1 MIKYNWEKIN
11 SETNGDSNS
20 ILTIVHLLTYKR
32 IPASRKDK
40 TYKYFGKSFV
50 GDSFLLNPR
59 QLLAERKN
67 YSNKEAAEYI
77 AIASYRNYFNY
88 KQTGQ
93 TTLELIHLPVTTT
106 IVNRNRMLRIG
117 NGLVHFL
124 FEDNAKWRNKW
135 H

>member
-1 MIKYNWEKIN
+1 MIKYNWEKIYR
-11 SETNGDSNS
+11 ETKGDSVS
-20 ILTIVHLLTYKR
+20 ILTIIHLLTYKR

-40 TYKYFGKSFV
+40 TYKYFGKSFL
-50 GDSFLLNPR
+50 GNSFLLNPR

-88 KQTGQ
+88 NKTGE
-93 TTLELIHLPVTTT
+93 TTLELMHLPVDTTT
-106 IVNRNRMLRIG
+106 VNRNRLLQIE

-124 FEDNAKWRNKW
+124 FEDNAKWRT
-135 H
+135 

>member
-11 SETNGDSNS
+11 SETKGDSTS

-59 QLLAERKN
+59 QLLAERRN

-77 AIASYRNYFNY
+77 AVASYRNYFNY
-88 KQTGQ
+88 KRTGE

-106 IVNRNRMLRIG
+106 IVNRNRLLRIE

-124 FEDNAKWRNKW
+124 FEDNAKWRT
-135 H
+135 

>member
-11 SETNGDSNS
+11 SETNGDSTS
-20 ILTIVHLLTYKR
+20 ILTIVHLLTYRR

-50 GDSFLLNPR
+50 GDSFLVNPR
-59 QLLAERKN
+59 QLLAERKR

-77 AIASYRNYFNY
+77 AVASFRNYFNY
-88 KQTGQ
+88 QQTGQ

-106 IVNRNRMLRIG
+106 IVNRNRLLRIE

-124 FEDNAKWRNKW
+124 FEDNAKWRT
-135 H
+135 

>member
-1 MIKYNWEKIN
+1 MIKYNWEKIFR
-11 SETNGDSNS
+11 ETNGDSTS

-32 IPASRKDK
+32 IPASKKDK

-50 GDSFLLNPR
+50 GNSFLLNPR

-77 AIASYRNYFNY
+77 AVASYRNYFNY
-88 KQTGQ
+88 NRTGE
-93 TTLELIHLPVTTT
+93 TTLELIHLPVDTT
-106 IVNRNRMLRIG
+106 IVNRNRMLRIE

-124 FEDNAKWRNKW
+124 FEDNAKWRT
-135 H
+135 

>member
-11 SETNGDSNS
+11 SETNGDSTS

-50 GDSFLLNPR
+50 GDSFLVNPR
-59 QLLAERKN
+59 QLLAERNK

-77 AIASYRNYFNY
+77 AVASFRNYFYYN
-88 KQTGQ
+88 QTGES
-93 TTLELIHLPVTTT
+93 TLELIHLPVPTT
-106 IVNRNRMLRIG
+106 IVNRNRLLRVE

-124 FEDNAKWRNKW
+124 FEDNAKWRT
-135 H
+135 

>member
-1 MIKYNWEKIN
+1 MIKYNWEKIFR
-11 SETNGDSNS
+11 ETNGDSTS

-32 IPASRKDK
+32 IPASKKDK

-67 YSNKEAAEYI
+67 YSNKEAAQYI
-77 AIASYRNYFNY
+77 AVASYRNYFNY
-88 KQTGQ
+88 NRTGE
-93 TTLELIHLPVTTT
+93 TTLELIHLPVETT
-106 IVNRNRMLRIG
+106 IVNRNRMLRIE

-124 FEDNAKWRNKW
+124 FEDNAKWRT
-135 H
+135 

>member
-1 MIKYNWEKIN
+1 MIKYNWEKIYR
-11 SETNGDSNS
+11 ETKGDSVS
-20 ILTIVHLLTYKR
+20 ILTIIHLLTYKR

-40 TYKYFGKSFV
+40 TYKYFGKSFL
-50 GDSFLLNPR
+50 GNSFLLNPR

-88 KQTGQ
+88 NKTGE
-93 TTLELIHLPVTTT
+93 TTLELMHLPVNTTT
-106 IVNRNRMLRIG
+106 VNRNRLLRIE

-124 FEDNAKWRNKW
+124 FEDNAKWRT
-135 H
+135 

>member
-11 SETNGDSNS
+11 SETKGDSTS

-59 QLLAERKN
+59 QLLAERRN

-77 AIASYRNYFNY
+77 AVASYRNYFNY

-93 TTLELIHLPVTTT
+93 TTLELIHLPVSEN
-106 IVNRNRMLRIG
+106 IVNRNRLLRIE
-117 NGLVHFL
+117 NGPVHFL
-124 FEDNAKWRNKW
+124 FENNAKWRT
-135 H
+135 

>member
-1 MIKYNWEKIN
+1 MIKYNWEKIK
-11 SETNGDSNS
+11 SETNGDSIS
-20 ILTIVHLLTYKR
+20 ILTIVHLLTYK
-32 IPASRKDK
+32 IVPASRKDK

-50 GDSFLLNPR
+50 GDSFLVNPR
-59 QLLAERKN
+59 QLLVERKN

-88 KQTGQ
+88 RQTGQ

-106 IVNRNRMLRIG
+106 IVNRNRLLRIE

-124 FEDNAKWRNKW
+124 FEDNAKWRT
-135 H
+135 

>member
-1 MIKYNWEKIN
+1 MIKYNWEKIFR
-11 SETNGDSNS
+11 ETNGDSTS

-32 IPASRKDK
+32 IPASKKDR

-77 AIASYRNYFNY
+77 AVASYRNYFNY
-88 KQTGQ
+88 NRTGE
-93 TTLELIHLPVTTT
+93 TTLELIHLPVETT
-106 IVNRNRMLRIG
+106 IVNRNRMLRVE

-124 FEDNAKWRNKW
+124 FEDNAKWRT
-135 H
+135 

>member
-1 MIKYNWEKIN
+1 MIKYNWEMIFR
-11 SETNGDSNS
+11 ETNGDSTS

-32 IPASRKDK
+32 IPASKKDK

-77 AIASYRNYFNY
+77 AVASYRNYFNY
-88 KQTGQ
+88 NRTGE
-93 TTLELIHLPVTTT
+93 TTLELIHLPVDTT
-106 IVNRNRMLRIG
+106 IVNRNRMLRVE

-124 FEDNAKWRNKW
+124 FEDNAKWRT
-135 H
+135 

>member
-1 MIKYNWEKIN
+1 MIKYNWEKIFR
-11 SETNGDSNS
+11 ETNGDSTS

-32 IPASRKDK
+32 IPASKKDK

-50 GDSFLLNPR
+50 GNSFLLNPR

-77 AIASYRNYFNY
+77 AVASYRNYFNY
-88 KQTGQ
+88 NRTGE
-93 TTLELIHLPVTTT
+93 TTLELMHLPVETT
-106 IVNRNRMLRIG
+106 IVNRNRMLRIE

-124 FEDNAKWRNKW
+124 FEDNAKWRT
-135 H
+135 

>member
-1 MIKYNWEKIN
+1 MIKYNWEKIYR
-11 SETNGDSNS
+11 EAKGDSVS
-20 ILTIVHLLTYKR
+20 ILTIIHLLTYKR

-40 TYKYFGKSFV
+40 TYKYFGKSFL

-77 AIASYRNYFNY
+77 AVASYRNYFNY
-88 KQTGQ
+88 KQTGK
-93 TTLELIHLPVTTT
+93 TTLELIHLPVETT
-106 IVNRNRMLRIG
+106 IVNRNRLLRID

-124 FEDNAKWRNKW
+124 FEDNANWRT
-135 H
+135 

>member
-1 MIKYNWEKIN
+1 MIKYNWEKIFR
-11 SETNGDSNS
+11 ETNGDSTS

-32 IPASRKDK
+32 IPASKKDK

-50 GDSFLLNPR
+50 GNSFLLNPR

-77 AIASYRNYFNY
+77 AVASYRNYFNY
-88 KQTGQ
+88 NRTGE
-93 TTLELIHLPVTTT
+93 TTLELIHLPVETT
-106 IVNRNRMLRIG
+106 IVNRNRMLRVE

-124 FEDNAKWRNKW
+124 FEDNAKWRT
-135 H
+135 

>member
-11 SETNGDSNS
+11 SETNGDSTS
-20 ILTIVHLLTYKR
+20 ILTIVHLLTYRR

-50 GDSFLLNPR
+50 GDSFLVNPR
-59 QLLAERKN
+59 QLLAERNK

-77 AIASYRNYFNY
+77 AVASYRNYFNY
-88 KQTGQ
+88 QQTGQ

-106 IVNRNRMLRIG
+106 IENRNRLLRID

-124 FEDNAKWRNKW
+124 FEDNAKWRT
-135 H
+135 

>member
-11 SETNGDSNS
+11 SETKGDSTS
-20 ILTIVHLLTYKR
+20 ILTVIHLLTYKR
-32 IPASRKDK
+32 IPASRKDN

-59 QLLAERKN
+59 QLLAERRN

-77 AIASYRNYFNY
+77 AVASYRNYFNY
-88 KQTGQ
+88 KQTGE
-93 TTLELIHLPVTTT
+93 TTLELMHLPVNTS
-106 IVNRNRMLRIG
+106 IVNRNRLLRVE

-124 FEDNAKWRNKW
+124 FEDNAKWRT
-135 H
+135 

>member
-11 SETNGDSNS
+11 SETRGDSTS
-20 ILTIVHLLTYKR
+20 ILTIIHLLTYKR
-32 IPASRKDK
+32 IPASRKDN

-59 QLLAERKN
+59 QLLAERRN

-77 AIASYRNYFNY
+77 AVASYRNYFNY

-106 IVNRNRMLRIG
+106 IVNRNRMLRVED
-117 NGLVHFL
+117 GLVHFL
-124 FEDNAKWRNKW
+124 FEDNAKWRT
-135 H
+135 

>member
-11 SETNGDSNS
+11 SETNGDSTS
-20 ILTIVHLLTYKR
+20 ILTVIHLLTYKR

-59 QLLAERKN
+59 QLLAERRN

-77 AIASYRNYFNY
+77 AVASYRNYFNY
-88 KQTGQ
+88 NRTGE
-93 TTLELIHLPVTTT
+93 TTLELIHLPVDTT
-106 IVNRNRMLRIG
+106 IVNRNRMLRVE

-124 FEDNAKWRNKW
+124 FEDNAKWRT
-135 H
+135 

>member
-11 SETNGDSNS
+11 SETKGDSTS
-20 ILTIVHLLTYKR
+20 ILTIIHLLTYKR
-32 IPASRKDK
+32 IPASRKDN

-59 QLLAERKN
+59 QLLAERRN

-77 AIASYRNYFNY
+77 AVASYRNYFNY
-88 KQTGQ
+88 NRTGE

-106 IVNRNRMLRIG
+106 IVNRNRLLRIE

-124 FEDNAKWRNKW
+124 FEDNAKWRT
-135 H
+135 

>member
-1 MIKYNWEKIN
+1 MIKYNWEKIFR
-11 SETNGDSNS
+11 ETNGDSTS

-32 IPASRKDK
+32 IPASKKDK

-50 GDSFLLNPR
+50 GNSFLLNPR

-77 AIASYRNYFNY
+77 AVASYRNYFNY
-88 KQTGQ
+88 NRTGE
-93 TTLELIHLPVTTT
+93 TTLELIHLPVDTT
-106 IVNRNRMLRIG
+106 IVNRNRMLRVE

-124 FEDNAKWRNKW
+124 FEDNAKWRT
-135 H
+135 

>member
-1 MIKYNWEKIN
+1 MKKYNWEKIFR
-11 SETNGDSNS
+11 EAKGDSVS
-20 ILTIVHLLTYKR
+20 ILTIIHLLTYKR

-40 TYKYFGKSFV
+40 TYKYFGKSFL

-77 AIASYRNYFNY
+77 AVASYRNYFNY
-88 KQTGQ
+88 KQTGK
-93 TTLELIHLPVTTT
+93 TTLELIHLPVETT
-106 IVNRNRMLRIG
+106 IVNRNRLLRID

-124 FEDNAKWRNKW
+124 FEDNANWRT
-135 H
+135 

>member
-11 SETNGDSNS
+11 SETNGDSTS
-20 ILTIVHLLTYKR
+20 ILTIVHLL
-32 IPASRKDK
+32 

-50 GDSFLLNPR
+50 GDSFLVNPR
-59 QLLAERKN
+59 QLLVERRN

-88 KQTGQ
+88 RQTGQ
-93 TTLELIHLPVTTT
+93 TTLELIHLPVSES
-106 IVNRNRMLRIG
+106 IVNRNRLLRVE

-124 FEDNAKWRNKW
+124 FEDNAKWRT
-135 H
+135 

>member
-1 MIKYNWEKIN
+1 MIKYNWEKIFR
-11 SETNGDSNS
+11 ETNGDSTS

-32 IPASRKDK
+32 IPASKKDK

-77 AIASYRNYFNY
+77 AVASYRNYFNY
-88 KQTGQ
+88 NRTGE
-93 TTLELIHLPVTTT
+93 TTLELIHLPVDTT
-106 IVNRNRMLRIG
+106 IVNRNRMLRVE

-124 FEDNAKWRNKW
+124 FEDNAKWRT
-135 H
+135 

>member
-1 MIKYNWEKIN
+1 MIKYNWEKIFR
-11 SETNGDSNS
+11 EAKGDSVS
-20 ILTIVHLLTYKR
+20 ILTIIHLLTYKR

-40 TYKYFGKSFV
+40 TYKYFGKSFL

-77 AIASYRNYFNY
+77 AVASYRNYFNY
-88 KQTGQ
+88 KQTGK
-93 TTLELIHLPVTTT
+93 TTLELIHLPVETT
-106 IVNRNRMLRIG
+106 IVNRNRLLRID

-124 FEDNAKWRNKW
+124 FEDNANWRT
-135 H
+135 